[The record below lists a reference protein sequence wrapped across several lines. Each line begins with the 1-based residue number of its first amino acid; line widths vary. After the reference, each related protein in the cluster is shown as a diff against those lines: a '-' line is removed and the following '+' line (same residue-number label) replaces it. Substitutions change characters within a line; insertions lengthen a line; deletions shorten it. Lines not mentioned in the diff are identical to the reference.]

1 MKKFI
6 SLLLAFC
13 LLIGSTMNVFANDS
27 TSINATEMQV
37 PVTYDVASSYSI
49 YIPAELDM
57 TSTEYTFEAAILDI
71 LPNEIVSIYCSDFV
85 TMTNA
90 EGHTANLSL
99 YSNSDSNSGR
109 VAKFEC
115 GNLTSTITM
124 LGQMSADY
132 AGHYTGTATFS
143 IKLEQQ

>member
-37 PVTYDVASSYSI
+37 PVTYDVESSYSI

-57 TSTEYTFEAAILDI
+57 TSTEYTFEAAIIDI

-85 TMTNA
+85 TMTNE

-99 YSNSDSNSGR
+99 YSNGDTNSGR
-109 VAKFEC
+109 VAKFEY
-115 GNLTSTITM
+115 GNRTSTITM

-132 AGHYTGTATFS
+132 AGHYSGTATFT